1 MTDKQTRCPTC
12 NSIYKVTVTQLT
24 VSQGMVCCP
33 KCSTNFNALLGL
45 INQESQTSQEQKSG
59 LIKSEYTPEIS
70 ILDIFKRKTE
80 NSNID
85 LRTYLNSLNQFNSE
99 PLQNIPALHLS
110 SQSNSTNQKPQK
122 TIKYYLI
129 WSIVNLTLLSILC
142 FQILWFNPKLTD
154 QYSVLNALFT
164 KTCAIL
170 SCDTMDQ
177 RYSKMDIERLKV
189 EKIGKNKTEFSG
201 ILINNYEKSL
211 ALPLI
216 KVTLKAEGK
225 NTTSYIMNSSQY
237 LNGGLSGI
245 SRIPTARP
253 YRFKFTMNQARNS
266 FDDYVLEIIHP

>member
-12 NSIYKVTVTQLT
+12 NSLYKVTVTQLT

-45 INQESQTSQEQKSG
+45 VNQDNQISQEK
-59 LIKSEYTPEIS
+59 KSELIQSAYIAEMS
-70 ILDIFKRKTE
+70 ILDIFRRKTE

-110 SQSNSTNQKPQK
+110 SQTTSSSKKKHK
-122 TIKYYLI
+122 TVKYYAI
-129 WSIVNLTLLSILC
+129 WSVVNLILLSILF

-154 QYSVLNALFT
+154 QYATLNTLFT

-170 SCDTMDQ
+170 SCDTIDQ
-177 RYSKMDIERLKV
+177 RYSQMAVERLKV
-189 EKIGKNKTEFSG
+189 EKVGKNQTAFSG
-201 ILINNYEKSL
+201 TLINNYEKSL
-211 ALPLI
+211 ALPII
-216 KVTLKAEGK
+216 KITLKNEDK
-225 NTTSYIMNSSQY
+225 NIASYTLTSSQY

-245 SRIPTARP
+245 SRIPTTRP
-253 YRFKFTMNQARNS
+253 YRFKFTINQPRNS
-266 FDDYVLEIIHP
+266 FNDYNLEIIHP